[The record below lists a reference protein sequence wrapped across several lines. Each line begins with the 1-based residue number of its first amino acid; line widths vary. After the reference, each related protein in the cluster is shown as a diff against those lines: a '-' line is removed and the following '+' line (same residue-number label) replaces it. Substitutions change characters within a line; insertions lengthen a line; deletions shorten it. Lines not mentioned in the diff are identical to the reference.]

1 MTNKDWLKS
10 LDNETLANF
19 NIISDIVDF
28 NVEKIQ
34 LKLLVKQRRKIM
46 KEIEVTIIHNYHI
59 RLDTQRDAV
68 EFSRIAETFPGKVL
82 VKDDDGHCV
91 NAKSVLGMLYA
102 LEFDSLHVEAENDIY
117 TKIQKF
123 IVGEST

>member
-1 MTNKDWLKS
+1 
-10 LDNETLANF
+10 
-19 NIISDIVDF
+19 
-28 NVEKIQ
+28 
-34 LKLLVKQRRKIM
+34 M
-46 KEIEVTIIHNYHI
+46 KEIEVTIVHNYRI
-59 RLDTQRDAV
+59 RLDTQKDAV

-102 LEFDSLHVEAENDIY
+102 LEFDSLCVVSENDIY
-117 TKIQKF
+117 SHIEKF

>member
-1 MTNKDWLKS
+1 MMTNKDWLKS

-46 KEIEVTIIHNYHI
+46 KEIEVTIIH
-59 RLDTQRDAV
+59 
-68 EFSRIAETFPGKVL
+68 KV
-82 VKDDDGHCV
+82 
-91 NAKSVLGMLYA
+91 
-102 LEFDSLHVEAENDIY
+102 
-117 TKIQKF
+117 
-123 IVGEST
+123 